1 MVGKAARD
9 RLDVILAWG
18 HVRAAAGFCL
28 AGQLPFRDPVGDDR
42 LDRAVGQQ
50 GEGFEALVH
59 VHTHT
64 LLRVQHVPD
73 ARMIDLEG
81 HARDHVARGGRDVGR
96 AALPAAGP
104 VVEGQ
109 PMVEQEDGR
118 DGAQVVRIR
127 TAVTVRCKIRAGHGT
142 KMMKF
147 RWSAIQCLRHGFQNF
162 LGEFPEP
169 VSPPTRLSS
178 RSCGK
183 QWDELQDALS
193 TNLKRHHRHVRIMP
207 MEFRVKSA
215 ETNASSAWKAPVHF
229 QDSRTALRLRLRRKR
244 FRTRTSLRPFTKL
257 RLIQA
262 FQPLGMILKHRPWA
276 QRAIFAQSA
285 DSQHRKAEIQSFAS
299 ITLTRRIDLEGHFST
314 FEHFP
319 QSFQLAFGG

>member
-18 HVRAAAGFCL
+18 HVRAAACFCF
-28 AGQLPFRDPVGDDR
+28 AGQLPFREPVRDDR

-59 VHTHT
+59 VHTHA

-73 ARMIDLEG
+73 AWMIDLEG

-127 TAVTVRCKIRAGHGT
+127 TATTA
-142 KMMKF
+142 
-147 RWSAIQCLRHGFQNF
+147 
-162 LGEFPEP
+162 
-169 VSPPTRLSS
+169 
-178 RSCGK
+178 
-183 QWDELQDALS
+183 
-193 TNLKRHHRHVRIMP
+193 
-207 MEFRVKSA
+207 EFRPVLRVKVG
-215 ETNASSAWKAPVHF
+215 PVA
-229 QDSRTALRLRLRRKR
+229 DIRMKEECVMPW
-244 FRTRTSLRPFTKL
+244 FR
-257 RLIQA
+257 
-262 FQPLGMILKHRPWA
+262 
-276 QRAIFAQSA
+276 
-285 DSQHRKAEIQSFAS
+285 
-299 ITLTRRIDLEGHFST
+299 
-314 FEHFP
+314 
-319 QSFQLAFGG
+319 